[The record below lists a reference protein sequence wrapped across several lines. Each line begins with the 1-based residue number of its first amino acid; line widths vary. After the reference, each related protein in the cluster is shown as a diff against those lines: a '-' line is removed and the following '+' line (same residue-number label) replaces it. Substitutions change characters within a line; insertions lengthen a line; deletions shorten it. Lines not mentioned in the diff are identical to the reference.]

1 MMRRRSSFRQREI
14 LDFIRDYYQ
23 RLGVSPTLEEI
34 GEGVRL
40 RSIATVHK
48 HVTNLVRAGK
58 LDRDHG
64 VHRSIRLKNVCPA
77 CGRRLRRKVAA

>member
-1 MMRRRSSFRQREI
+1 MSRNRSSFKQREI
-14 LDFIRDYYQ
+14 LDFIRGYYD

-34 GEGVRL
+34 GEGVHL

-48 HVTNLVRAGK
+48 HVTNLMRAGK
-58 LDRDHG
+58 LTRDRG
-64 VHRSIRLKNVCPA
+64 VQRSIRLKNVCPS